1 MTNSSSLS
9 EFIND
14 VFRILIIAK
23 SLNDVKSV
31 KLTEYKIMQCDYYL
45 KFPRSMFGS
54 DISEDTFKENF
65 NEYYAF
71 YHWKPDIIAYKNV
84 LRYLLAKELISKT
97 LSTTS
102 VVIYSI
108 TDKGIEAI
116 DALKNDYKTHLLG
129 LSEKMVSKIKKLSSD
144 TAIDNDIH
152 DRTSLLSRKLEVT
165 L

>member
-1 MTNSSSLS
+1 VTNSGSLS

-23 SLNDVKSV
+23 SLKDVKSV

-45 KFPRSMFGS
+45 KFPHTMFGS

-65 NEYYAF
+65 NEHYAF
-71 YHWKPDIIAYKNV
+71 YHWKPDIIVYKNV

-97 LSTTS
+97 LSSTNT
-102 VVIYSI
+102 VLYTI
-108 TDKGIEAI
+108 TDSGIEAI
-116 DALKNDYKTHLLG
+116 DALRSNYKTHLLDI
-129 LSEKMVSKIKKLSSD
+129 SERMAARIKKLSSD

-152 DRTSLLSRKLEVT
+152 DRTSLLSRKLEVKR
-165 L
+165 